1 MPRERHRHNRFIALI
16 ACFRLAKS
24 VLLIA
29 AGIGALEL
37 VRPDV
42 SSRLARWLDHLPLAA
57 GHEAVTAMAGK
68 LIAAPPDRK
77 ELAAAAAFAY
87 AALFAVEGV
96 GLWLERVWAE
106 YLTIIATTSFIP
118 FEVYEIVKRTTAL
131 RIGVLIANIAI
142 VVYLIYVRVRSRREA
157 PVVHPESRPSP

>member
-1 MPRERHRHNRFIALI
+1 MPRAQHRHNRFIALI

-24 VLLIA
+24 LLLIA

-42 SSRLARWLDHLPLAA
+42 SSRLARWIDHLPLAA
-57 GHEAVTAMAGK
+57 GHDAVMAMAEK
-68 LIAAPPDRK
+68 MISASPSRK
-77 ELAAAAAFAY
+77 ELAAIAAFAY

-118 FEVYEIVKRTTAL
+118 FEVYEVMKRATAL
-131 RIGVLIANIAI
+131 RIAVLIANIAI
-142 VVYLIYVRVRSRREA
+142 VGYLVYVRVSSHRGTA
-157 PVVHPESRPSP
+157 